1 MVTPTLSW
9 DWGTGYDFFVSLH
22 VLQNAD
28 TFGLRSSWAAGVR
41 SRLTES
47 DRHFLEDAQEVLS
60 FPLQWI
66 YNLPEPKDSDAIFTT
81 IRSLAPRDRLPTLVH
96 GTNTPQTALALLER
110 VAERGSWS
118 PEDAASLNNIY
129 QESDVPSRKRDYE
142 CILEWWSKPG
152 IFGERYLNSLQAY
165 DEVFFSEEEKR
176 IEPRLQEA
184 LKAAQ
189 QKAEDLPFDQ
199 LIETLSRGLRFGME
213 LEIEELVLVPSYWI
227 TPLIVYRQLSDQK
240 GLFLFGGRAETD
252 SLVPGEQVPDAMLQT
267 LKTLAD
273 PTRLRILR
281 YLSEE
286 TMAPSE
292 LAKRLRLRAST
303 VTHHL
308 NALRLAGLVYLT
320 LEDKHKKLYA
330 TRDEAIH
337 KTFSSLKA
345 FITENMHNHP
355 PKKEQDE
362 A

>member
-1 MVTPTLSW
+1 MVTPTLNW

-22 VLQNAD
+22 VLHNAD

-41 SRLTES
+41 SRLAET
-47 DRHFLEDAQEVLS
+47 DRHFLEEVQEVIS

-66 YNLPEPKDSDAIFTT
+66 YNLPEPKDSEAVFTNL
-81 IRSLAPRDRLPTLVH
+81 RHLAPRDRLPTLAQ
-96 GTNTPQTALALLER
+96 GMNTPQAALSLLKR
-110 VAERGSWS
+110 VADRGSWS
-118 PEDAASLNNIY
+118 PEDVAVLKKTY
-129 QESDVPSRKRDYE
+129 QESNASSRKKDYE
-142 CILEWWSKPG
+142 CLLEWWSKPG
-152 IFGERYLNSLQAY
+152 IFGERYLQSLQAY
-165 DEVFFSEEEKR
+165 YDVFFAEEEKR
-176 IEPRLQEA
+176 IEPRLREA
-184 LKAAQ
+184 LLDAQ

-213 LEIEELVLVPSYWI
+213 LEIGELVLVPSYWI

-252 SLVPGEQVPDAMLQT
+252 SLVPGDQVPDAMLQS

-330 TRDEAIH
+330 TRDEAIL
-337 KTFSSLKA
+337 KTFSSLQS
-345 FITENMHNHP
+345 FIRENNQNR
-355 PKKEQDE
+355 KGKGQDE
-362 A
+362 T

>member
-1 MVTPTLSW
+1 MVTPTLNW

-22 VLQNAD
+22 VLHNAD

-41 SRLTES
+41 SRLAETN
-47 DRHFLEDAQEVLS
+47 RHFLEEAQEVIS

-66 YNLPEPKDSDAIFTT
+66 YNLPEPKDSEAIFRTLGH
-81 IRSLAPRDRLPTLVH
+81 LAPRDRLPNLTR
-96 GTNTPQTALALLER
+96 GTNTPQAAIALLEK
-110 VAERGSWS
+110 VAEQGSWS
-118 PEDAASLNNIY
+118 PEDAAALKKTY
-129 QESDVPSRKRDYE
+129 QESDVPSRKKDYE

-152 IFGERYLNSLQAY
+152 IFGERYLHSLQAY
-165 DEVFFSEEEKR
+165 YDVFFSEEEKR

-184 LKAAQ
+184 LRDAQRKAQ
-189 QKAEDLPFDQ
+189 DLPFDQ

-213 LEIEELVLVPSYWI
+213 LEIEELILVPSYWI
-227 TPLIVYRQLSDQK
+227 TPLIVYRPLSDPK

-252 SLVPGEQVPDAMLQT
+252 SLVPGDQVPDALLQR

-337 KTFSSLKA
+337 KTFSSLQA
-345 FITENMHNHP
+345 FITENMHNQ
-355 PKKEQDE
+355 PKGKGQDE
-362 A
+362 T